1 MRYINRHLKKLL
13 LVVLVLATG
22 VASAS
27 EDHPAIG
34 EPVELLI
41 EWGVSGSS
49 LEGEPHSDWTL
60 STVDVHAQAELRTDR
75 QLYMGL
81 LWEEDSREDDL
92 VDRLYLE
99 ETWKAIELRMG
110 RFYQSFG
117 AVESQFVSDPF
128 TLELAE
134 LNRIGLSALG
144 AIAGVELEAGLIQS
158 EVTAALVGNLDGYVA
173 AHWQSAS
180 GFTIGLSWLSDLLES
195 DGLVEALPAQEEI
208 KRIAGMSASVEMDL
222 GPTQLYLAYVTA
234 LRSSD
239 LYSIDWQPQ
248 VGHVEWRYK
257 LSDQSACAF
266 KYEFSEDW
274 WVSEDGM
281 TWEEPLGSHL
291 AGFVFT
297 HACAPEVQLA
307 AEVVHVE
314 ADEQGQRFA
323 IEMAQLF

>member
-13 LVVLVLATG
+13 LVMLVLATG
-22 VASAS
+22 GASAS
-27 EDHPAIG
+27 EHYPTLG

-49 LEGEPHSDWTL
+49 LEDEPSSDWTL
-60 STVDVHAQAELRTDR
+60 STVDVHAQAALRRDR
-75 QLYMGL
+75 HLYIGL
-81 LWEEDSREDDL
+81 LWEEDSREDDPL
-92 VDRLYLE
+92 DRLYLQ
-99 ETWKAIELRMG
+99 ETWNAIELRIG

-117 AVESQFVSDPF
+117 PVESQFISDPF

-158 EVTAALVGNLDGYVA
+158 EVTTALFGNLDGYVA
-173 AHWQSAS
+173 AHWQPED
-180 GFTIGLSWLSDLLES
+180 GVTLGLSWLSDLLES
-195 DGLVEALPAQEEI
+195 DGLVEELPAREEI
-208 KRIAGMSASVEMDL
+208 KRIAGISASIEMEL
-222 GPTQLYLAYVTA
+222 GPTQLYLAYITA

-239 LYSIDWQPQ
+239 LDNIDWRPQ
-248 VGHVEWRYK
+248 VGHVECRYK
-257 LSDQSACAF
+257 LSDQSDCAL
-266 KYEFSEDW
+266 KYECSQDW
-274 WVSEDGM
+274 WVSEDGVM
-281 TWEEPLGSHL
+281 WEEPLGSHL
-291 AGFVFT
+291 TGLVFT
-297 HACAPEVQLA
+297 HACTPQMQLA

>member
-13 LVVLVLATG
+13 LVVLVLARE
-22 VASAS
+22 VHRLQRH
-27 EDHPAIG
+27 HPAIG

-49 LEGEPHSDWTL
+49 LEGEPSSDWTL
-60 STVDVHAQAELRTDR
+60 STVDVHAQAALRTDR
-75 QLYMGL
+75 HLYIGL
-81 LWEEDSREDDL
+81 LWEEDSREDDPL
-92 VDRLYLE
+92 DRLYLQ
-99 ETWKAIELRMG
+99 ETWNALELRIG

-134 LNRIGLSALG
+134 LNRMGLSALG

-158 EVTAALVGNLDGYVA
+158 EVTTALFGNLDGYVA
-173 AHWQSAS
+173 AHWQPED
-180 GFTIGLSWLSDLLES
+180 GVTIGLSWLSDLLES
-195 DGLVEALPAQEEI
+195 DGLVEELPAREET
-208 KRIAGMSASVEMDL
+208 KRIAGISASIEMDL
-222 GPTQLYLAYVTA
+222 GPTQLYLAYITA

-239 LYSIDWQPQ
+239 LDSIDWQPQ
-248 VGHVEWRYK
+248 VGHVECRYK
-257 LSDQSACAF
+257 LSDQSACAL
-266 KYEFSEDW
+266 KYECSEDW
-274 WVSEDGM
+274 WVSEDGV

-291 AGFVFT
+291 AGLVFT
-297 HACAPEVQLA
+297 HAFTPEMQLA

-314 ADEQGQRFA
+314 ADERGQRFA

>member
-13 LVVLVLATG
+13 LVVLVLATVG
-22 VASAS
+22 ASAS
-27 EDHPAIG
+27 GHHPLIG

-49 LEGEPHSDWTL
+49 LEGEPSSDWTL
-60 STVDVHAQAELRTDR
+60 STVDVHAQAALRSDR
-75 QLYMGL
+75 QLHIGL
-81 LWEEDSREDDL
+81 LWEEDSREDDPL
-92 VDRLYLE
+92 DRLYLQ
-99 ETWKAIELRMG
+99 ETWNAIELRIG

-117 AVESQFVSDPF
+117 PVESQFISDPF

-144 AIAGVELEAGLIQS
+144 AIAGVELEAGMIES
-158 EVTAALVGNLDGYVA
+158 EVSAALVGNLDGYVA
-173 AHWQSAS
+173 AHWQPEH
-180 GFTIGLSWLSDLLES
+180 GVTIGLSWISDLLES
-195 DGLVEALPAQEEI
+195 DGLVGGLPAREQT
-208 KRIAGMSASVEMDL
+208 KRIAGISASIEMDL
-222 GPTQLYLAYVTA
+222 GPTQLYLAYITA

-248 VGHVEWRYK
+248 VGHVECRYK
-257 LSDQSACAF
+257 LSDQSACAL
-266 KYEFSEDW
+266 KYECSEDW
-274 WVSEDGM
+274 WVSEDGV
-281 TWEEPLGSHL
+281 TWEEPLGSYL

-297 HACAPEVQLA
+297 HACTPQMQLA

-323 IEMAQLF
+323 VEMAQLF